1 MKTDP
6 ASSKANSKSQE
17 HHPKENDV
25 IDLTVPNKHTSKK
38 VNSKNGSKD
47 LVDLCGPTDYVSVGD
62 MAAMHKAARHGIE
75 WDDWTASKSQKHK
88 VENKVLAN
96 ALVEQRRRTNELVE
110 RIQIEEQEREEKKR
124 LDAMKGEPQL
134 KIKKESRGND
144 SKSTMLE
151 EGKAEEEECDEM
163 IPIKMQ
169 EREEKKSLDAMKG
182 KLQVKTKKEE
192 EKAEEEEWDE
202 MEVKP
207 HVIVKT
213 EKEFDDR
220 ETMRLAEEKAKKVVV
235 KKAKQEKARAKGQME
250 GERMGFA
257 RKEEPK
263 CFTVTKN
270 EDTVLP
276 NWTKEDEKR
285 HLSRY
290 EPPKRKRS
298 PSPYEFPSSD
308 ESEFSD
314 YMNCPPL
321 WTSLPP

>member
-6 ASSKANSKSQE
+6 ASSKANSKSEE

-62 MAAMHKAARHGIE
+62 MAAMRKAAVHGIE

-124 LDAMKGEPQL
+124 LDAMKGELQV
-134 KIKKESRGND
+134 KIKKENRGND
-144 SKSTMLE
+144 SKSRMLE

-169 EREEKKSLDAMKG
+169 EREEKKRLDAMKG

-192 EKAEEEEWDE
+192 GKADEEEWDE
-202 MEVKP
+202 MKGKP

-235 KKAKQEKARAKGQME
+235 KKAKQGKARAMGQME
-250 GERMGFA
+250 GEGWA
-257 RKEEPK
+257 TQERK
-263 CFTVTKN
+263 
-270 EDTVLP
+270 
-276 NWTKEDEKR
+276 
-285 HLSRY
+285 
-290 EPPKRKRS
+290 S
-298 PSPYEFPSSD
+298 PSALQLQRMRIQCCLIGPRRMRND
-308 ESEFSD
+308 I
-314 YMNCPPL
+314 
-321 WTSLPP
+321 